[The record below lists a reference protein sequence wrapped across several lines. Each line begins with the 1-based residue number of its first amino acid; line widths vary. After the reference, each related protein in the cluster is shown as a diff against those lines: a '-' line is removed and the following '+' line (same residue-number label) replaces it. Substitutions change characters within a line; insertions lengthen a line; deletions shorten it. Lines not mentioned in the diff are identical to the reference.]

1 MTSSSTRPL
10 ALVTGSAR
18 RIGADISR
26 LLHANG
32 YDLALHYRDSE
43 KEAELLCAELNEL
56 RNESAF
62 TLRADLRNMDEVE
75 KIFEKLAVRHDGLQL
90 LVNNAS
96 AFYPTE
102 LSSATVEEWDD
113 LFDTNLKAPFF
124 LSQHAAKYLQTNGG
138 SIVNIVDIIADKP
151 RKDYTPYSAS
161 KSALVA
167 MTRSLARELAP
178 DIRVNGVSPGAI
190 LWPEDAAEQSEEA
203 KQKILSATPLG
214 RIGEPADIAQAVL
227 FLARDAEYVTGQV
240 LSVDGGSSLTRS

>member
-1 MTSSSTRPL
+1 MTSTATRPL

-32 YDLALHYRDSE
+32 YDLALHYRESE
-43 KEAELLCAELNEL
+43 KDAGLLCAELNEL
-56 RNESAF
+56 RYDSAF
-62 TLRADLRNMDEVE
+62 TLRADLRNIDEVE
-75 KIFEKLAVRHDGLQL
+75 KLFEKLAVRHDGLQV

-102 LSSATVEEWDD
+102 FSATTVEEWDD
-113 LFDTNLKAPFF
+113 LIDTNLKAPFF
-124 LSQHAAKYLQTNGG
+124 LSQHAAKFLQANGG

-151 RKDYTPYSAS
+151 RAGYTPYSAS
-161 KSALVA
+161 KSGLLA

-178 DIRVNGVSPGAI
+178 GIRVNGVSPGAI

-203 KQKILSATPLG
+203 RQKILSATPLG
-214 RIGEPADIAQAVL
+214 RIGEPADIAHAVL

-240 LSVDGGSSLTRS
+240 ISVDGGSSLTRS